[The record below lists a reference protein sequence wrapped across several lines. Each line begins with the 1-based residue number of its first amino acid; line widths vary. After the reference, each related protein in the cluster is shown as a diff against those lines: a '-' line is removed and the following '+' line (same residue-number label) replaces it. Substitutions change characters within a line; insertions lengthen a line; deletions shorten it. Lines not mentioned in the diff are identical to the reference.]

1 MSGWPE
7 ERSFEVQSAW
17 ISGWD
22 FTVVFDDALVGR
34 LDKELDHLGEKLAA
48 SEGVTAILHED
59 REVMRLRVGGLDVSE
74 IEEKVSEAI
83 ERTGT
88 DR

>member
-1 MSGWPE
+1 MSEWPE
-7 ERSFEVQSAW
+7 ERSFEVESAW

-22 FTVVFDDALVGR
+22 FTVVFDDELVGG
-34 LDKELDHLGEKLAA
+34 LDEELDELREKLAT
-48 SEGVTAILHED
+48 SECITAVLHED
-59 REVMRLRVGGLDVSE
+59 REVMHLRVGGLNVSE